1 MKKKLPKVKNK
12 LFESVTG
19 TIRFTLTHPDGSKT
33 VFPETHN
40 LITDEFRRVLFQL
53 TDSSSATPQVL
64 YNRIRLVCGSGTTAP
79 QKTDT
84 ALTSLYNWGPIY
96 GSEGSYA
103 EILTRH
109 TGIMCFSF
117 IVPADPAYV
126 GTITEVGLIT
136 DIFIRYKNTNNVWQ
150 NRGSYIVTHSLLKD
164 SEGNPYT
171 VNKTAID
178 QLTVD
183 YIIHINSNLLELPT
197 FIMSNT
203 MTNKAIAGRATRP
216 GLIGFEGFL
225 ISKGDVTSQMPLIR
239 LIKKWS
245 AAKIIGNFIYSR
257 RDDSSTY
264 FYASSINSWATP
276 STLYILQ
283 GTSVNSYSDTSYAL
297 NTMSDDTDTKNYPV
311 RRVRSNWAYNGRY
324 YFGYIFSPLWE
335 ESTNQKYMHT
345 VWFVKRFVEDL
356 NMPAQALPIKVVG
369 TGDGST
375 TDFIP
380 PYDYWK
386 ENTEKIY
393 INGVLQTRGVDYTC
407 DNFANYHD
415 VPELLPLVH
424 ATIIDADWFT
434 ADEPSN
440 ICFTIKSS
448 SNYQYAHEDHVLILT
463 PKSKKALYI
472 TGNNSMYYDE
482 TLNWAGSL
490 KMPKRWK
497 ASTAAMTEDDIFY
510 YALFTER
517 RGIVFELPLDDINLP
532 FKVNTLYLV
541 QMQDSRAKRPLFT
554 VSCSDDNS
562 TWTTVLSNITAYNN
576 NSYEPYNLEKE
587 GWVEY
592 PLGQEYTKRY
602 WKFEMHIDPND
613 SGTINFIP
621 RLGICLKHK
630 GQNIIFTNPPAAG
643 ASITMEAN
651 TDILYKD
658 THNVVDIGETV
669 TFSS

>member
-64 YNRIRLVCGSGTTAP
+64 YDRVRLVCGRGTTAP
-79 QKTDT
+79 QKTDL
-84 ALTSLYNWGPIY
+84 ALTSPYNWGNIS
-96 GSEGSYA
+96 GSTNSYA

-109 TGIMCFSF
+109 TGIICFSF
-117 IVPADPAYV
+117 IVPADSAYV

-136 DIFIRYKNTNNVWQ
+136 DISIRYKNTNNAWQ
-150 NRGSYIVTHSLLKD
+150 GRSGYIVTHSLLKD

-178 QLTVD
+178 QLTVE

-197 FIMSNT
+197 FLIT
-203 MTNKAIAGRATRP
+203 DTITNKQIAGRATYP
-216 GLIGFEGFL
+216 GLIGFRGFN
-225 ISKGDVTSQMPLIR
+225 ISKGDVTSSMPLIR

-257 RDDSSTY
+257 RDDSTTY
-264 FYASSINSWATP
+264 FQVSTINDWATP
-276 STLYILQ
+276 TTLVIRQGNSTS
-283 GTSVNSYSDTSYAL
+283 GYSDTSYVL
-297 NTMSDDTDTKNYPV
+297 STMSDDTDTKNYPV
-311 RRVRSNWAYNGRY
+311 RRVRSNWAFNGRY

-335 ESTNQKYMHT
+335 ETINQKYMYT

-356 NMPAQALPIKVVG
+356 NMPAQALPIKAIG

-375 TDFIP
+375 TEFIP

-407 DNFANYHD
+407 DNFANYND

-434 ADEPSN
+434 NDDSSN
-440 ICFTIKSS
+440 ICFAVKSS
-448 SNYQYAHEDHVLILT
+448 SHYEHDHEDHVLILT
-463 PKSKKALYI
+463 PKSKKLLYI
-472 TGNNSMYYDE
+472 TGNTPMYYDE
-482 TLNWAGSL
+482 QIYWTGSL
-490 KMPKRWK
+490 KMPKKWK
-497 ASTAAMTEDDIFY
+497 ASNATMTEDDIFY

-517 RGIVFELPLDDINLP
+517 KGIVFELPLDDINLP

-554 VSCSDDNS
+554 VSCSDDNN
-562 TWTTVLSNITAYNN
+562 TWTTVLSDITAYNN
-576 NSYEPYNLEKE
+576 NYDEPYNRSKE
-587 GWVEY
+587 DWLEY

-602 WKFEMHIDPND
+602 WKFEMRIDPND
-613 SGTINFIP
+613 SGTINYIP

-643 ASITMEAN
+643 ASITMEAD

-658 THNVVDIGETV
+658 THNVIDIGETV